1 MLPVPEIK
9 TRLQQAGYQS
19 GRESIAAGDTAD
31 ESSMVV
37 LALAIAQ
44 DPKVR
49 LYNAGIPEMRLR
61 LPDLINA

>member
-1 MLPVPEIK
+1 MLPFLEIK
-9 TRLQQAGYQS
+9 TRLQQAGYQP
-19 GRESIAAGDTAD
+19 GQQSIAAGDTAD